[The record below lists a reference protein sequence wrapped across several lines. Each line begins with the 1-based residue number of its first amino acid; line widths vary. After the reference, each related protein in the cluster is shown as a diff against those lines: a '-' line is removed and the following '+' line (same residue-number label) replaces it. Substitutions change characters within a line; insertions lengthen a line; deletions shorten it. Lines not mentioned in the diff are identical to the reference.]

1 LITDLLRAK
10 VIARDSGCASRKA
23 GLSDQPRDME
33 WPARQDD
40 VTAQNAALDGAATAQ
55 ERVLRRRCISFNSGK
70 LRYFTALTAL
80 GR

>member
-1 LITDLLRAK
+1 M
-10 VIARDSGCASRKA
+10 V
-23 GLSDQPRDME
+23 
-33 WPARQDD
+33 WPARPDD

-55 ERVLRRRCISFNSGK
+55 ERVLRRRCKSFNRGK